1 MFIATSWETAND
13 RMVIE
18 RIFSVDSRIKLW
30 KITEF
35 CSFQTSRVKRFK
47 KLLKE
52 FNRFSRSIIKYK
64 LCYYFVFSY
73 LLQLKGAQW
82 SSNNAFIYWNRKL
95 CLKLQKT
102 IIFINKEPSK
112 ICKNQDCYS
121 QRPFLPTYSLF
132 IQVLMNTCKSVIL
145 VLRKLKMHEI
155 RKFMRIHEN
164 EIQQENPRESFSLFI
179 GNDQ

>member
-121 QRPFLPTYSLF
+121 QRPFLPIYSLF
-132 IQVLMNTCKSVIL
+132 IQVQYWIHANRSWWSVGFFQI
-145 VLRKLKMHEI
+145 EI
-155 RKFMRIHEN
+155 IFMFFPHSSWIRR
-164 EIQQENPRESFSLFI
+164 QSRL
-179 GNDQ
+179 